1 MALQNDEARAK
12 HKNDTI
18 EELERQFKN
27 KGRIARYR
35 GEEAL
40 KMKSMRKLRFGN
52 FIAKVPRQY
61 TARHY
66 DYPLS
71 ESEAVHIS
79 LLSQRPQ
86 FEARNKIYSQSL
98 DGTMIPLTQN
108 QEITENTSNEK
119 NEVSLPSISPLAG
132 DAGSRKTIEFRKSG
146 LIEIT
151 EQRYDANDEG
161 VEIVKVD
168 SDLTERR

>member
-1 MALQNDEARAK
+1 
-12 HKNDTI
+12 
-18 EELERQFKN
+18 
-27 KGRIARYR
+27 
-35 GEEAL
+35 
-40 KMKSMRKLRFGN
+40 MKSMRKLRFGN

-108 QEITENTSNEK
+108 QEITENTSNEE
-119 NEVSLPSISPLAG
+119 NAVSC
-132 DAGSRKTIEFRKSG
+132 DAGSKKTIEFRKSG

-151 EQRYDANDEG
+151 EQRYDANNEG
-161 VEIVKVD
+161 VEIIKAD